1 MRRVSSGS
9 VKAGMVLARDIYD
22 EAGNKIIDAGQEL
35 DTGSAEDVQATKV
48 PEVFIEDERLDDVVV
63 WPMFSPENISKATR
77 ALAYLLSGSLSTGQI
92 EAGIDRMVEE
102 PLRAMVR
109 EVFPQPLGE
118 ISATGCV
125 SQDEFKHAQPTK
137 VACLS
142 ILMGMRMGYGT
153 DQLLELG
160 TIALLKDIGYVL
172 LRRSATSGDEQPS
185 KDDARKMRQHP
196 RHGSRMLEQADG
208 FDKSIVAGV
217 LQHHERWDGSGYP
230 DGLKKDEITEYARV
244 IAIADTYYEL
254 VSVKAKRRA
263 LMPHEAIEFIMA
275 YSGDM
280 FDPKL
285 VQLFARQVPLYP
297 TGMMVKLSNGESGIV
312 SEPNLGHIGRPVV
325 RICYDK
331 EHKEELKPFDRD
343 LSIRKYQDVVI
354 SDVMEY

>member
-9 VKAGMVLARDIYD
+9 VKAGMILARDIYD
-22 EAGNKIIDAGQEL
+22 EAGKKIIDAGDEL
-35 DTGSAEDVQATKV
+35 DAKTADEVQATKV
-48 PEVFIEDERLDDVVV
+48 PEIFIEDERLDDVVV
-63 WPMFSPENISKATR
+63 WPMFSPEHVSKATR

-92 EAGIDRMVEE
+92 EAGIDQMVEE

-137 VACLS
+137 VACLA
-142 ILMGMRMGYGT
+142 ILMGMRSGYDTG
-153 DQLLELG
+153 QLLELG

-172 LRRSATSGDEQPS
+172 LRRSASSDGEQPN

-196 RHGSRMLEQADG
+196 RHGSRMLEQSEG
-208 FDKSIVAGV
+208 FGEAIVSGV
-217 LQHHERWDGSGYP
+217 AQHHERWDGSGYP
-230 DGLKKDEITEYARV
+230 DGLKHEEIAESARI

-254 VSVKAKRRA
+254 VSVKSNRRA

-280 FDPKL
+280 FDPKM
-285 VQLFARQVPLYP
+285 VQVFARQVPLYP
-297 TGMMVKLSNGESGIV
+297 TGMMVKLSNGESGII
-312 SEPNLGHIGRPVV
+312 SDPNLGHVGRPVV

-343 LSIRKYQDVVI
+343 LSIRKYQDLLI
-354 SDVMEY
+354 TDVMEY

>member
-9 VKAGMVLARDIYD
+9 VKPGMVLARDIYD
-22 EAGNKIIDAGQEL
+22 EAGNKVIDAGEEL

-63 WPMFSPENISKATR
+63 WPMFSPEHVSKATR
-77 ALAYLLSGSLSTGQI
+77 ALAHLLAGSLSTGQV
-92 EAGIDRMVEE
+92 ETGIDRMVEE

-137 VACLS
+137 VACLA
-142 ILMGMRMGYGT
+142 ILMGMRMGYDT
-153 DQLLELG
+153 DQLLDLG

-172 LRRSATSGDEQPS
+172 LRRSASGDSEQS
-185 KDDARKMRQHP
+185 SQDDARKMRQHP
-196 RHGSRMLEQADG
+196 RHGSRMLEQSEG
-208 FDKSIVAGV
+208 FSQSVVAGV
-217 LQHHERWDGSGYP
+217 LQHHERWDGGGYP
-230 DGLKKDEITEYARV
+230 DGLKRDEISGHAKI

-254 VSVKAKRRA
+254 VSVKSKRRA

-275 YSGDM
+275 YSGEM
-280 FDPKL
+280 FDPQL

-297 TGMMVKLSNGESGIV
+297 TGMMVKLSNGESGII
-312 SEPNLGHIGRPVV
+312 SEPNMGHVGRPVV

-331 EHKEELKPFDRD
+331 DHKEELRPFDRD
-343 LSIRKYQDVVI
+343 LSIRKYQDLLI
-354 SDVMEY
+354 TDVMEY